1 MVSFVLYLVCFCIF
15 LPLFCILPLLI
26 ILSLIFLFSTYSF
39 NCPIGQFQDDKGQT
53 ECKDCREDRYGVEL
67 RNENTD
73 ELRPALSNA
82 EWYV

>member
-1 MVSFVLYLVCFCIF
+1 MSFGQVVVFALSLLSLDIMSILVFSQPF
-15 LPLFCILPLLI
+15 LP
-26 ILSLIFLFSTYSF
+26 FSIYSF

>member
-1 MVSFVLYLVCFCIF
+1 MSFGQVVVFA
-15 LPLFCILPLLI
+15 
-26 ILSLIFLFSTYSF
+26 LSLLSLDIMSILFFSHLFFPFSTYSF